1 MTWVGKKYQIFLF
14 YFDTIYV
21 SPNSSGWAES
31 RLRFITKR
39 REVIMVDNSWHALAA

>member
-1 MTWVGKKYQIFLF
+1 VGREKISDFSF
-14 YFDTIYV
+14 FFDTIYV

-39 REVIMVDNSWHALAA
+39 REVIVVDNSWHALAA